1 MGVCC
6 TNSFQN
12 EFDSTLTAKSEDEIE
27 FLPYSSIADSHLECL
42 EKDNNLLRYITLV
55 EYLNLLSY
63 YTPETAEIP
72 FERPYKLLFSYQDRF
87 LSNTF
92 NEELF
97 QSFINNTI
105 LKGRDLGET
114 EITFKEIYMHL
125 FKELQLKLNEHY
137 GDENKKL
144 TKRDLICLGLLF
156 CKTNNISKIKLLFDL
171 FKNEYEEFEQ
181 SDELDEFLLC
191 SFLISSHCLISTKYK
206 LSQINPMITGFP
218 LEDLNNI
225 FQIADLKKCEK
236 LLNYFNFYFFDK
248 NVLTWMQFKKKFE
261 EKKNGFGWIF
271 STKGIREKLQGINQ
285 N

>member
-6 TNSFQN
+6 TNLFQN
-12 EFDSTLTAKSEDEIE
+12 ELNSTLIAKSEDEIE
-27 FLPYSSIADSHLECL
+27 FLPYSSIADSHLEFL

-55 EYLNLLSY
+55 EYLNLLSN

-72 FERPYKLLFSYQDRF
+72 FEGPYKLLFSYKDKF

-114 EITFKEIYMHL
+114 EITFKEIYIQL
-125 FKELQLKLNEHY
+125 FKELKLKLIEHY
-137 GDENKKL
+137 GDENKKI

-191 SFLISSHCLISTKYK
+191 SFLISSHCLISAKYK
-206 LSQINPMITGFP
+206 LSQINPMITGFA

-225 FQIADLKKCEK
+225 FQIADLKKSEK

-248 NVLTWMQFKKKFE
+248 NALTWIQFKKKFE
-261 EKKNGFGWIF
+261 DKKNGFGWIF
-271 STKGIREKLQGINQ
+271 STKGIREKLQEINQ